1 MAFNKNELILDRV
14 RSLTAHD
21 LSTNEMLFR
30 LTQLEEPSLNC
41 TAEGEQVTDAVGAVI
56 TTMYRAK
63 QAEFTAT
70 NSLFSLDLAAAQYGT
85 KKVVGKTSAEVLDYT
100 YEILTITADDATNG
114 VAFAHTPANA
124 EEIKFAYEV
133 VDGGIGRSFAASAA
147 ASATEFKI
155 NAGKLIP
162 PTGFTGKLFV
172 EYTYENE
179 NAAMV
184 RNSASNFPEACSVII
199 YAYFRDVCN
208 ENIVYS
214 GKIIIP
220 KAKLNPESIE
230 IALTSTG
237 KHPFTF
243 TIQKDYCAEE
253 GEDELFTIVVSAE

>member
-1 MAFNKNELILDRV
+1 
-14 RSLTAHD
+14 
-21 LSTNEMLFR
+21 MLFR

-70 NSLFSLDLAAAQYGT
+70 NSLLSLDLAAAQYGT
-85 KKVVGKTSAEVLDYT
+85 KKVVGETSAEILDYT
-100 YEILTITADDATNG
+100 YEILTITAADTAG
-114 VAFAHTPANA
+114 VDLAHTPANPT
-124 EEIKFAYEV
+124 EIKFAYEV
-133 VDGGIGRSFAASAA
+133 VDGGLGKSFAAGAA
-147 ASATEFKI
+147 PSATEFQI

-162 PTGFTGKLFV
+162 PTGFEGKLFV
-172 EYTYENE
+172 EYTFENE

-184 RNSASNFPEACSVII
+184 RNSASNFPEACSVIV

-230 IALTSTG
+230 LALTSTG

-243 TIQKDYCAEE
+243 TIQKDYCSEE
-253 GEDELFTIVVSAE
+253 GADTLFDIIVSAE

>member
-1 MAFNKNELILDRV
+1 MAFNKSELILDRV

-70 NSLFSLDLAAAQYGT
+70 NSLLSLDLAAAQYGT
-85 KKVVGKTSAEVLDYT
+85 KKVVGDTDAEILDYT
-100 YEILTITADDATNG
+100 YDILTITADNATDG
-114 VAFAHTPANA
+114 VALSHTPVAPND
-124 EEIKFAYEV
+124 IKFAYEV
-133 VDGGIGRSFAASAA
+133 VDGGIGKSFRAGAA
-147 ASATEFKI
+147 ASATDFQI
-155 NAGKLIP
+155 SAGKLIP

-172 EYTYENE
+172 EYTFENE

-184 RNSASNFPEACSVII
+184 RNSASNFPEACSVIV

-230 IALTSTG
+230 LALTSTG

-253 GEDELFTIVVSAE
+253 GEDTLFGIIVGSE

>member
-1 MAFNKNELILDRV
+1 
-14 RSLTAHD
+14 
-21 LSTNEMLFR
+21 MLFR

-70 NSLFSLDLAAAQYGT
+70 NSLLSLDLAAAQYGT
-85 KKVVGKTSAEVLDYT
+85 KKVVGETSAEILDYT
-100 YEILTITADDATNG
+100 YEILTITTADTAG
-114 VAFAHTPANA
+114 VNLAHTPANPT
-124 EEIKFAYEV
+124 EIKFAYEV
-133 VDGGIGRSFAASAA
+133 VDGGLGKSFAAGAA
-147 ASATEFKI
+147 PSATEFQI

-162 PTGFTGKLFV
+162 PTGFEGKLFV
-172 EYTYENE
+172 EYTFENE

-184 RNSASNFPEACSVII
+184 RNSASNFPEACSVIV

-208 ENIVYS
+208 ENIIYS

-230 IALTSTG
+230 LALTSTG

-243 TIQKDYCAEE
+243 TIQKDYCSEE
-253 GEDELFTIVVSAE
+253 GADTLFDIIVSAE

>member
-1 MAFNKNELILDRV
+1 M

-21 LSTNEMLFR
+21 LSTNEMIFR

-70 NSLFSLDLAAAQYGT
+70 NSLLSLDLAAAQYGT
-85 KKVVGKTSAEVLDYT
+85 KKVVGEASAEVLDYT
-100 YEILTITADDATNG
+100 YEILTITADDATEG
-114 VAFAHTPANA
+114 VTLAHTPANPA
-124 EEIKFAYEV
+124 EIKFAYEV
-133 VDGGIGRSFAASAA
+133 VDGGIGKSFTAGSA
-147 ASATEFKI
+147 ASATDFQI

-184 RNSASNFPEACSVII
+184 RNSASNFPEACSVIV

-230 IALTSTG
+230 LALTSTG

-243 TIQKDYCAEE
+243 TIQKDYCSEE
-253 GEDELFTIVVSAE
+253 GEDELFSIIVSAE

>member
-1 MAFNKNELILDRV
+1 
-14 RSLTAHD
+14 
-21 LSTNEMLFR
+21 MLFR

-70 NSLFSLDLAAAQYGT
+70 NSLLSLDLAAAQYGT
-85 KKVVGKTSAEVLDYT
+85 KKVVGETSSEILDYT
-100 YEILTITADDATNG
+100 YEILTITTADTAG
-114 VAFAHTPANA
+114 VNLAHTPANPT
-124 EEIKFAYEV
+124 EIKFAYEV
-133 VDGGIGRSFAASAA
+133 VDGGLGKSFAVGAA
-147 ASATEFKI
+147 PSATEFQI

-162 PTGFTGKLFV
+162 PTDFEGKLFV
-172 EYTYENE
+172 EYTFENE

-184 RNSASNFPEACSVII
+184 RNSASNFPEACSVIV

-208 ENIVYS
+208 ENIIYS

-230 IALTSTG
+230 LALTSTG

-243 TIQKDYCAEE
+243 TIQKDYCSEE
-253 GEDELFTIVVSAE
+253 GADTLFDIIVSAE